1 MKYIQSVLT
10 SIGLLSIKEKSK
22 FEFGKP
28 AAYKNVNTWQ
38 MKK

>member
-1 MKYIQSVLT
+1 MEYIQSVLT
-10 SIGLLSIKEKSK
+10 SIGILSIKEKPK
-22 FEFGKP
+22 FAKP